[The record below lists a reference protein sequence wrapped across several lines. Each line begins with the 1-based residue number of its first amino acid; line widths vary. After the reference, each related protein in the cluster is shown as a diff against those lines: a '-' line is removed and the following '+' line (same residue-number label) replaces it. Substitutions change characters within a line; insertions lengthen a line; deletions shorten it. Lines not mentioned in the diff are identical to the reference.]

1 MGRFFY
7 AAKLQ
12 NLTFAWWFVCKCIP
26 LKHQLTIKLKQMKTF
41 RIKAYYKNG
50 YEIADISGKDLGHAF
65 YEYFKRKS
73 KIFTVITG
81 FDLIEIIK

>member
-1 MGRFFY
+1 
-7 AAKLQ
+7 
-12 NLTFAWWFVCKCIP
+12 
-26 LKHQLTIKLKQMKTF
+26 MKTF